1 MARPHLLAVFILATC
16 CLAAQG
22 GHAQGSPGGDAEPR
36 AERDRAVQAELMWVR
51 YEGELLDQASA
62 PISGIF
68 PMVFSFYPTAD
79 GDSPSW
85 VELQSVAVIE
95 GRYEVFLGRTRG
107 VPRAWDGQT
116 VHLGVALGDA
126 GEVTRH
132 AVALESYVGD
142 DEGDLPSVIPAGN
155 VELAGYALSADSA
168 VFAHECRALDGRTAR
183 ELDRFEQLMTRVNAI
198 RETLDRARDQRVA
211 RESQPAQ
218 RIGGAGGVRY
228 QRTCPPGFVMTGA
241 RGGMGNLV
249 DGFRIICTELL

>member
-1 MARPHLLAVFILATC
+1 MARPHLLAVFTLAAC

-22 GHAQGSPGGDAEPR
+22 ADAQGAPNGGAEAR
-36 AERDRAVQAELMWVR
+36 AERDPSDSTELMWVR
-51 YEGELLDQASA
+51 YEGELLDQESA
-62 PISGIF
+62 PVSGIF

-79 GDSPSW
+79 GASPSW

-116 VHLGVALGDA
+116 VHLGVELGEA

-132 AVALESYVGD
+132 AVALQSYVGD
-142 DEGDLPSVIPAGN
+142 DESGLPSVIPAGN

-168 VFAHECRALDGRTAR
+168 VFAHECRALEGRTAR
-183 ELDRFEQLMTRVNAI
+183 ELDRFEQLMTRLNAI
-198 RETLDRARDQRVA
+198 RETLDRARDERVS